1 MLSNFTKASLSFRS
15 LGWISRSLTQRNL
28 NPKLDEPQ
36 NFSRNFHKKGML
48 NNLKELTIQDEKN
61 EILNLSTLPGPPILT
76 TLITRNEAKIHLVGV
91 GHYTKKSQE
100 DVSNVIRQTQ
110 PNFVFVELCK
120 NRRHHLTN
128 PKTAVNEMHTAFIEA
143 QKIPGCQLH
152 LGDRHLWITLMRV
165 LTYSS
170 SLSKS
175 ISFIFSIFS
184 DKKLQLDLPKV
195 ERHLKE
201 LQKAERHLHRRQ
213 SGLKSGDA
221 QSHTYN
227 SSGRG
232 RKSGAHMYIISG
244 WGRKSGGASSPPAP
258 HRLAPLDIWKKWGK
272 KEQYI
277 KSKLFSGRIGTE
289 CSLLLLT

>member
-28 NPKLDEPQ
+28 KPKLDEPQ
-36 NFSRNFHKKGML
+36 NFSRNFDKKGML
-48 NNLKELTIQDEKN
+48 NDLKELTIQDEKN
-61 EILNLSTLPGPPILT
+61 KILNLSTLPGPPILT
-76 TLITRNEAKIHLVGV
+76 TLITRNGAKIHLVGV

-128 PKTAVNEMHTAFIEA
+128 PKTTVNEMRTAFIEA

-170 SLSKS
+170 LSKS
-175 ISFIFSIFS
+175 ISFIYDFFTTTWLWFFIS
-184 DKKLQLDLPKV
+184 KYTKLVQQKE
-195 ERHLKE
+195 ERRLKE
-201 LQKAERHLHRRQ
+201 LQQAERL
-213 SGLKSGDA
+213 LEKVE
-221 QSHTYN
+221 
-227 SSGRG
+227 
-232 RKSGAHMYIISG
+232 
-244 WGRKSGGASSPPAP
+244 
-258 HRLAPLDIWKKWGK
+258 KKK
-272 KEQYI
+272 QYI
-277 KSKLFSGRIGTE
+277 ESKIFKWQNSF
-289 CSLLLLT
+289 